1 MAPLDPI
8 IGLNEAFQQD
18 DFPKKV
24 IVGVGAYRDDQGKPF
39 VLPSV
44 REAEK
49 ILLEKKLDME
59 YTGIVSFPHHIF
71 LSFGGLLCL
80 SCELMFVVFPI
91 RLENHNLLIW
101 LSNLCSKFLNCFPWM
116 MLGSL
121 DFHLSFYNFSVEKI
135 RSL

>member
-71 LSFGGLLCL
+71 LSFGGLLSL
-80 SCELMFVVFPI
+80 ACELMFVVFPI

-116 MLGSL
+116 MLGSS

-135 RSL
+135 LSL

>member
-59 YTGIVSFPHHIF
+59 YTGIVSFPHHVF

-80 SCELMFVVFPI
+80 ACELMFVVFPI

-116 MLGSL
+116 ILGSS

-135 RSL
+135 LSL

>member
-59 YTGIVSFPHHIF
+59 YTGIVSFPYHIF

>member
-59 YTGIVSFPHHIF
+59 YTGIVSFPYHIF

-80 SCELMFVVFPI
+80 SCELMFVVFPM

>member
-59 YTGIVSFPHHIF
+59 YTGIVSFPYHIF

-101 LSNLCSKFLNCFPWM
+101 LSNLCSKLLNCFPWM
-116 MLGSL
+116 MLGSS

-135 RSL
+135 LSL

>member
-80 SCELMFVVFPI
+80 ACELMFVVFPI

>member
-59 YTGIVSFPHHIF
+59 YTGIVSFPHHVF
-71 LSFGGLLCL
+71 LSFGGLLYL
-80 SCELMFVVFPI
+80 ACELMFVVFPI

-116 MLGSL
+116 MLGSS

-135 RSL
+135 LRL

>member
-44 REAEK
+44 RKAEK

-59 YTGIVSFPHHIF
+59 YTGIVSFQHHVF

-80 SCELMFVVFPI
+80 ACELMFVVFPI

-116 MLGSL
+116 MLGSS

-135 RSL
+135 LSL